1 MTKRFLCDVNNM
13 KFQLVQGRDF
23 KFWVKFRKNRVN
35 IYIGK
40 LLDTLRV
47 INRCKMLTIITRNV
61 ALNNQTPTG
70 YDSMDTP
77 QLPNRLQRKTP
88 ALSTKKP
95 VKLGSSVK

>member
-40 LLDTLRV
+40 LLDTLR
-47 INRCKMLTIITRNV
+47 
-61 ALNNQTPTG
+61 
-70 YDSMDTP
+70 DS
-77 QLPNRLQRKTP
+77 NK
-88 ALSTKKP
+88 
-95 VKLGSSVK
+95 

>member
-1 MTKRFLCDVNNM
+1 
-13 KFQLVQGRDF
+13 
-23 KFWVKFRKNRVN
+23 
-35 IYIGK
+35 
-40 LLDTLRV
+40 
-47 INRCKMLTIITRNV
+47 MLTIINRNV